1 MPSMMRLT
9 QCALF
14 ASSLFSQALAQAP
27 TGTFSPGGTPVV
39 GPSDSGALTG
49 PTSLNGG
56 LNPEPVLTGDSTVP
70 TGYNLV
76 PGQDDAPNYG
86 VYLDFTNEQQP
97 QPIRQSRGGT
107 KPTGSPDT
115 SYYDKQNSDLF
126 DSPGTDAGSVPN
138 ALWPMGLSHNRLGLN
153 GAGWARQQ
161 NLDVLPIAKDMAGVD
176 MRLSP
181 YAYRELHWH
190 ATGEWAY
197 IFVGSVRISVVDSNG
212 KTFVDDLQAGDVW
225 FFPRGI
231 PHSIQAL
238 DEGVEFLLI
247 FDNGAF
253 SEDATSLVSDVSLA
267 SADKVVPALTPA
279 DVHEK
284 PQERTGKELQ
294 GGYQR
299 LLRHSHGRAL
309 YFPRHKPR
317 QHFTVQRL

>member
-1 MPSMMRLT
+1 MVGVT
-9 QCALF
+9 QWALL
-14 ASSLFSQALAQAP
+14 ASSLFAQSLAQAP

-39 GPSDSGALTG
+39 GPSDSGSLTG
-49 PTSLNGG
+49 PTGLNGAFQ
-56 LNPEPVLTGDSTVP
+56 PEPVMTGDSTVP
-70 TGYNLV
+70 TNVKLV
-76 PGQDDAPNYG
+76 PGQEDTPNYG
-86 VYLDFTNEQQP
+86 VYLDFTDQQAP
-97 QPIRQSRGGT
+97 QPIRASRGGT

-115 SYYDKQNSDLF
+115 SFYDKQNSDF
-126 DSPGTDAGSVPN
+126 FASPGTDSGSVPN
-138 ALWPMGLSHNRLGLN
+138 AVWPMGLSHNRLGLN

-161 NLDVLPIAKDMAGVD
+161 NIDTLPISKDMAGVD

-247 FDNGAF
+247 FDNGDF
-253 SEDATSLVSDVSLA
+253 SEDATSLVSDVSIQA
-267 SADKVVPALTPA
+267 FPTAIQILTPRRCSCA
-279 DVHEK
+279 TPSPSSPRTSK
-284 PQERTGKELQ
+284 PTSAPSRTS
-294 GGYQR
+294 R
-299 LLRHSHGRAL
+299 WRNSTSSRA
-309 YFPRHKPR
+309 PTPATSRSP
-317 QHFTVQRL
+317 T